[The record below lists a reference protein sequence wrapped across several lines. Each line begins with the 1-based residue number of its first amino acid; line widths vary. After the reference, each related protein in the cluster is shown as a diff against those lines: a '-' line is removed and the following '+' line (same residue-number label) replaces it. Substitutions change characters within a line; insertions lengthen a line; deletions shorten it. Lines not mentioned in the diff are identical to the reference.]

1 MTIRRLQQMIAADLL
16 KLRKKRTVAGWA
28 LVLTA
33 GISIVFY
40 AYLVIAHATDPI
52 HHGPAGGL
60 HHFVNA
66 FSTLGL
72 DFGTIA
78 AILIGVEAGAGETA
92 DGIFRELVVTGRSRL
107 ALFATRIPAALIV
120 TLVVVSAGLAIAT
133 LVTFLFAGGDPTP
146 SAWLVAQAVGWVLL
160 ANSAVCVVAV
170 GLGAL
175 MGSRPAALISL
186 IAWQTI
192 ATRLLLNTP
201 SLGGVRKAVLD
212 AALTQLKPGPHGSRD
227 VAMSAVL
234 AVVVIA
240 LWAAIATT
248 LGAWRTRN
256 RDA

>member
-1 MTIRRLQQMIAADLL
+1 
-16 KLRKKRTVAGWA
+16 V
-28 LVLTA
+28 
-33 GISIVFY
+33 
-40 AYLVIAHATDPI
+40 
-52 HHGPAGGL
+52 
-60 HHFVNA
+60 
-66 FSTLGL
+66 
-72 DFGTIA
+72 
-78 AILIGVEAGAGETA
+78 
-92 DGIFRELVVTGRSRL
+92 
-107 ALFATRIPAALIV
+107 LFATRIPAALIV
-120 TLVVVSAGLAIAT
+120 TLVVVSAALTIAT

-201 SLGGVRKAVLD
+201 ALGGVRKAVLD
-212 AALTQLKPGPHGSRD
+212 AALTQLKPGPHGRD

-234 AVVVIA
+234 AVLVIA
-240 LWAAIATT
+240 LWAAIATA

>member
-1 MTIRRLQQMIAADLL
+1 
-16 KLRKKRTVAGWA
+16 
-28 LVLTA
+28 
-33 GISIVFY
+33 
-40 AYLVIAHATDPI
+40 
-52 HHGPAGGL
+52 
-60 HHFVNA
+60 
-66 FSTLGL
+66 
-72 DFGTIA
+72 
-78 AILIGVEAGAGETA
+78 
-92 DGIFRELVVTGRSRL
+92 
-107 ALFATRIPAALIV
+107 
-120 TLVVVSAGLAIAT
+120 
-133 LVTFLFAGGDPTP
+133 
-146 SAWLVAQAVGWVLL
+146 
-160 ANSAVCVVAV
+160 
-170 GLGAL
+170 

>member
-1 MTIRRLQQMIAADLL
+1 MTIRRLQHMIAADLL
-16 KLRKKRTVAGWA
+16 KLRKKRSVAGWA

-40 AYLVIAHATDPI
+40 AYLVIAHATDPR

-60 HHFVNA
+60 RHFSNA
-66 FSTLGL
+66 ISTLGL

-107 ALFATRIPAALIV
+107 VLFATRIPAALIV
-120 TLVVVSAGLAIAT
+120 TLVVVSAALTIAT

-201 SLGGVRKAVLD
+201 ALGGVRKAVLD
-212 AALTQLKPGPHGSRD
+212 AALTQLKPGPHGRD

-234 AVVVIA
+234 AVLVIA